1 MTQEIKTIHL
11 NRAEINRLQEL
22 MDTLYK
28 DKKWGSVVLDV
39 SGDNGIGS
47 VLTATFIIQHDG
59 IDGEFTVTISDE
71 RDW

>member
-11 NRAEINRLQEL
+11 NRAEVNRLQEL

-28 DKKWGSVVLDV
+28 DKKWGSVTLGVQ
-39 SGDNGIGS
+39 GDNGIGS

>member
-28 DKKWGSVVLDV
+28 DKKWGSVVLGV
-39 SGDNGIGS
+39 QGESGIGS
-47 VLTATFIIQHDG
+47 VLTATFIIEHEG

>member
-28 DKKWGSVVLDV
+28 DKKWGSVVLGV
-39 SGDNGIGS
+39 QGDNGIGS

>member
-1 MTQEIKTIHL
+1 MTQEVKTIHL

-28 DKKWGSVVLDV
+28 DKKWGNVVLGV
-39 SGDNGIGS
+39 QGDNGIGS

-71 RDW
+71 GNW